1 MLYTYADWAHDK
13 YDTAVAQRSAVSLQ
27 KVLLCV
33 GTTLCNFLMT
43 AFFR

>member
-1 MLYTYADWAHDK
+1 MMPVPIGLMTVAI
-13 YDTAVAQRSAVSLQ
+13 AVAHFSIVLLQ

>member
-1 MLYTYADWAHDK
+1 MHCD
-13 YDTAVAQRSAVSLQ
+13 AVAYLDRVVQYDFADSLPVLLQ

-33 GTTLCNFLMT
+33 GTTLSNFLMT